1 MGSLIQ
7 ALLTWII
14 NLVTSIW
21 NLIFGDVQFSVLWN
35 WLPSDIQSACVSLI
49 MVLFILVLIRF
60 IRSILPF

>member
-7 ALLTWII
+7 ALLSWII

-35 WLPSDIQSACVSLI
+35 WLPSDIQVACASLI
-49 MVLFILVLIRF
+49 MLLFILVLIRF